1 MTIHRS
7 FPARLAAVVAFAVVA
22 FAATLGSA
30 QGDPPPTSSS
40 SLQTASYPLF
50 AVDDSGVTGQL
61 QVVSRAEGGT
71 ELILTVDGMP
81 ADEPYSAAVYVG
93 ACGPDRPV
101 FLELEPIGRENDPF
115 VSITE
120 SMLTFAELTHGNH
133 FVYVFGGDA
142 IDRPDVEGLGVLA
155 LACGEVGLGALEGQP

>member
-7 FPARLAAVVAFAVVA
+7 FAALVVAVVAFAP
-22 FAATLGSA
+22 TLGAA
-30 QGDPPPTSSS
+30 QGIAVR

-61 QVVSRAEGGT
+61 QVVELAEGGT
-71 ELILTVDGMP
+71 HLVLTVHGLT
-81 ADEPYSAAVYVG
+81 AGEPHAAAVYVG

-101 FLELEPIGRENDPF
+101 FLELEPIGRDNDPF

-120 SMLTFAELTHGNH
+120 SALTFAEITEGDH
-133 FVYVFGGDA
+133 FVFVFDGEA
-142 IDRPDVEGLGVLA
+142 IDQPDAEGLDVPA
-155 LACGEVGLGALEGQP
+155 LACGEVGLGALAGQP

>member
-7 FPARLAAVVAFAVVA
+7 FPALAVAVVALAS
-22 FAATLGSA
+22 TLGSA
-30 QGDPPPTSSS
+30 QGDPPPPAPQ

-50 AVDDSGVTGQL
+50 AVDGSGVTGQL
-61 QVVSRAEGGT
+61 QIVEQAEGGT
-71 ELILTVDGMP
+71 HLVLTVHGLM
-81 ADEPYSAAVYVG
+81 AGEPHAAAVYVG
-93 ACGPDRPV
+93 VCGPDRPV

-120 SMLTFAELTHGNH
+120 STFTFEELTQGDH
-133 FVYVFGGDA
+133 FVYVFDGDA
-142 IDRPDVEGLGVLA
+142 IDRPDAEGLDMPA